1 MRMGGTKMSRIR
13 EILLRRIRFTKGPAS
28 RWLTLLAPLVFIG
41 GCSGLV
47 SQTSQQVPPPATFSL
62 SGTITPAAGGNGATV
77 TLSGAA
83 SGSTTA
89 NSSGAFTFSGLKNG
103 TYTLTP
109 SRTGYTFSP
118 TSQNVTVNGATV
130 TGVSFTATQQVT
142 PTYSISG
149 TISPV
154 AGGNGAAVTLSGA
167 ASASTTA
174 NTSGNYTF
182 SGLANGTYTVTP
194 SLVGYTYSP
203 ASQNATVNGAN
214 VSGVNFAASVVAVA
228 PTITT
233 QPSNQTVTA
242 GQTATFTVV
251 AAGTAP
257 LSYQWQKNTVNI
269 AGAIASSYTT
279 PATATTDSGSTFAV
293 VVSNTAGKMTSTG
306 ATLTVNP
313 ATVAPSITS
322 LNPTSGLV
330 GSPVTISGANFGTTQ
345 GTSTVQFNGTA
356 ATPTSWSATSI
367 GVTVPA
373 GATTGNVVVTVGG
386 AASNG
391 VTFAVTAAGPS
402 ITSLNPASGLA
413 GSPVTISGANFG
425 TTQGTS
431 TVQFNGT
438 AATPTSWSAT
448 SIGVTVPAGATTG
461 NVVVTVGGAASNG
474 VTFAVT
480 AAGPNITSLN
490 PTSGLV
496 GSAVTISGANFGA
509 TQGTSTVKFNGTAA
523 AATSWSTTS
532 IGVTVP
538 AGATTGNVVVTVGGV
553 ASNGVSFTVTTPAPS
568 LTSLN
573 PASGLVGSPITI
585 SGANFGA
592 TQGTSTVKFNGIAAT
607 PTSWSATSIVATVP
621 AGATTG
627 NVVVTVGGV
636 ASNGVSFTV
645 TTAAP
650 SITSLNPTSG
660 LVSSPVTI
668 SGANFGAT
676 QGTSTV
682 KFNGTAATP
691 TSWSATSI
699 VAAVPAGAT
708 TGNVV
713 VTVGGAASN
722 GVSFTVTAPTPSIT
736 SLNPTSGVLG
746 TVVTISGANFGATQG
761 TSAVSFN
768 GTTAT
773 PTSWSATSI
782 AVPVPAGAT
791 TGNVVVTVGGVA
803 SNGVSFTIT
812 TAAPSITSLNPT
824 SGLVGSPVTISG
836 ANFGATQGTSTVQFN
851 GTAATPTSWSAT
863 SIGVTVPTGATTG
876 NVVVTVGGVA
886 SNGVSFTVSS
896 STSAVPTL
904 IYSTAVPLAVPS
916 GSAWGGASP
925 CGQNVV
931 CYRIPLPEPTIAGT
945 TLVMAFGYDSTGSN
959 QVFSVTDNKS
969 NTWVLDVTSAASNN
983 KTMRMYRASNVAA
996 GTTAINVQLNSGSQN
1011 GYWNAL
1017 IGEFYNV
1024 GALDGSSCSAGS
1036 SATISAGNI
1045 SPAQSG
1051 DLIFQAKYSAGLS
1064 KQTSSF
1070 TQGLQSNITWSLAS
1084 QLLGDGAADQY
1095 GVYSSTV
1102 PMNPT
1107 FTQAA
1112 SDSYISCA
1120 VALTA
1125 ASSGAAATAIPR
1137 VVHQEHDAM
1146 PKNAANPW
1154 HVGLVVDVPN
1164 AAVYLSYVGNDS
1176 ISSVSS
1182 VPAPNVGW
1190 TPSGVDFQGLNG
1202 HNHVNYYCAQWTTPP
1217 GGVTLSINRS
1227 GSSNDSINMIYVVQ
1241 NGTCN
1246 LDVDSG
1252 GQAGSQG
1259 SSGPL
1264 TTCTNCLT
1272 PTKPNDFIMGN
1283 GGQAFCT
1290 ATGLNSPS
1298 GGTFDSAWFTG
1309 NTIDGPTQTD
1319 ENNFWMHFT
1328 NGSSLSPFTVTF
1340 AESCD
1345 FSQSDWAGRLA
1356 AYQTN

>member
-1 MRMGGTKMSRIR
+1 
-13 EILLRRIRFTKGPAS
+13 
-28 RWLTLLAPLVFIG
+28 
-41 GCSGLV
+41 
-47 SQTSQQVPPPATFSL
+47 
-62 SGTITPAAGGNGATV
+62 
-77 TLSGAA
+77 
-83 SGSTTA
+83 
-89 NSSGAFTFSGLKNG
+89 
-103 TYTLTP
+103 
-109 SRTGYTFSP
+109 
-118 TSQNVTVNGATV
+118 
-130 TGVSFTATQQVT
+130 
-142 PTYSISG
+142 
-149 TISPV
+149 
-154 AGGNGAAVTLSGA
+154 
-167 ASASTTA
+167 
-174 NTSGNYTF
+174 
-182 SGLANGTYTVTP
+182 
-194 SLVGYTYSP
+194 
-203 ASQNATVNGAN
+203 
-214 VSGVNFAASVVAVA
+214 
-228 PTITT
+228 
-233 QPSNQTVTA
+233 
-242 GQTATFTVV
+242 
-251 AAGTAP
+251 
-257 LSYQWQKNTVNI
+257 
-269 AGAIASSYTT
+269 
-279 PATATTDSGSTFAV
+279 
-293 VVSNTAGKMTSTG
+293 
-306 ATLTVNP
+306 
-313 ATVAPSITS
+313 
-322 LNPTSGLV
+322 
-330 GSPVTISGANFGTTQ
+330 
-345 GTSTVQFNGTA
+345 
-356 ATPTSWSATSI
+356 
-367 GVTVPA
+367 
-373 GATTGNVVVTVGG
+373 
-386 AASNG
+386 
-391 VTFAVTAAGPS
+391 
-402 ITSLNPASGLA
+402 
-413 GSPVTISGANFG
+413 
-425 TTQGTS
+425 
-431 TVQFNGT
+431 
-438 AATPTSWSAT
+438 
-448 SIGVTVPAGATTG
+448 
-461 NVVVTVGGAASNG
+461 
-474 VTFAVT
+474 
-480 AAGPNITSLN
+480 
-490 PTSGLV
+490 
-496 GSAVTISGANFGA
+496 
-509 TQGTSTVKFNGTAA
+509 
-523 AATSWSTTS
+523 
-532 IGVTVP
+532 
-538 AGATTGNVVVTVGGV
+538 
-553 ASNGVSFTVTTPAPS
+553 
-568 LTSLN
+568 
-573 PASGLVGSPITI
+573 
-585 SGANFGA
+585 
-592 TQGTSTVKFNGIAAT
+592 
-607 PTSWSATSIVATVP
+607 
-621 AGATTG
+621 
-627 NVVVTVGGV
+627 
-636 ASNGVSFTV
+636 
-645 TTAAP
+645 
-650 SITSLNPTSG
+650 
-660 LVSSPVTI
+660 
-668 SGANFGAT
+668 
-676 QGTSTV
+676 
-682 KFNGTAATP
+682 
-691 TSWSATSI
+691 
-699 VAAVPAGAT
+699 
-708 TGNVV
+708 
-713 VTVGGAASN
+713 
-722 GVSFTVTAPTPSIT
+722 
-736 SLNPTSGVLG
+736 
-746 TVVTISGANFGATQG
+746 VVTISGSNFGATQG

-1164 AAVYLSYVGNDS
+1164 TAVYLSYVGNDS